1 MPVEDRPLARIV
13 ARAGIA
19 AGLFALSVSSAGAG
33 NAPSPAASAPAIK
46 VMIISSTPNVCDPQ
60 GEKREV
66 IVLRGQFPAL
76 DAHGAALIVSETGH
90 PQIAVPYDPT
100 RATVPSFSF
109 SNDPRHTLNVVYDGT
124 QWCSDNGQLTFQ
136 LVMGGQIS
144 NTYSMRI
151 ISDDE

>member
-1 MPVEDRPLARIV
+1 
-13 ARAGIA
+13 
-19 AGLFALSVSSAGAG
+19 
-33 NAPSPAASAPAIK
+33 
-46 VMIISSTPNVCDPQ
+46 MITGSTPNVCDPQ

-66 IVLRGQFPAL
+66 IVLRGQFPSL
-76 DAHGAALIVSETGH
+76 DAHGATLIVSETGH
-90 PQIAVPYDPT
+90 PQMAVPYDQT

-109 SNDPRHTLNVVYDGT
+109 ANDPHHMLNVVYDGT

-151 ISDDE
+151 VSDDE